1 MTKDIS
7 EAADA
12 GRGKAGP
19 LLSGEAVGAGKLTL
33 EVEFARAV
41 KAMLDATW
49 RRGGYINH
57 EEAAPF
63 VAGLPEFWREP
74 ARVTACVGYYASAD
88 EWVKKYVEGG
98 A

>member
-1 MTKDIS
+1 MDTS

-12 GRGKAGP
+12 GRGKAEP

-33 EVEFARAV
+33 EEAFAKAV
-41 KAMLDATW
+41 KEMMAWSDTLEH
-49 RRGGYINH
+49 GSYINH

-74 ARVTACVGYYASAD
+74 ARVMACVGYYALAD
-88 EWVKKYVEGG
+88 EWMKQHVEDG